1 MAGRNHTSTI
11 IEGENGRN
19 KTGTHLST
27 NIVILVNGNAIG
39 AITKLSV
46 NEGRS
51 IKLIDEVGT
60 DGHIDSAPNKS
71 VDIDGNCTRTRFD
84 RMRIAEAFGRGFI
97 HVHSQRLP
105 FDIEIQDR
113 FHDADPG
120 NAIITVIKNVWI
132 KKIGYQFSADDFVI
146 VDDMDWVAEGISSTM
161 NGISVVSGGKDAV
174 GNPITIDAVESESDI
189 GKYRGSLDSPGLLQI
204 FG

>member
-1 MAGRNHTSTI
+1 MAGRNHTATQ
-11 IEGENGRN
+11 IEGEGGRN

-46 NEGRS
+46 DENRNV
-51 IKLIDEVGT
+51 KAIDEVGT
-60 DGHIDSAPNKS
+60 DGHIDSAPTKS
-71 VDIDGNCTRTRFD
+71 TDITGSCTRTRFD
-84 RMRIAEAFGRGFI
+84 RMRIAEAFGRGFV
-97 HVHSQRLP
+97 HVHSQRRP

-120 NAIITVIKNVWI
+120 NAIITVIRNVWI
-132 KKIGYQFSADDFVI
+132 TKIGYTYSSDDFVI
-146 VDDMDWVAEGISSTM
+146 VDDMSWLAEGISSTM
-161 NGISVVSGGKDAV
+161 NNGAIVSGGKDAV
-174 GNPITIDAVESESDI
+174 GNPIVIDAIESESDV

-204 FG
+204 